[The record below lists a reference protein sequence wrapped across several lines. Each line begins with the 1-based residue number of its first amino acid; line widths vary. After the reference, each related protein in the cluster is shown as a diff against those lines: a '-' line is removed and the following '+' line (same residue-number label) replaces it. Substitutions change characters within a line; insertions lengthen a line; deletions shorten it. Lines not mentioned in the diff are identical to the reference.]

1 MPHGE
6 EFFEGYGGLAL
17 YRQWWLPEATA
28 RAVVAIQHG
37 LSEHSGRYAALAH
50 VLNQHGYAVYAIDLR
65 GHGRSAGAR
74 VWIRRFEQYLADL
87 EVFVAGVRS
96 AGRGKPLFLF
106 GHSMGAI
113 ISARYCITRQPELQG
128 LILSA
133 PAVLVGGSVYPI
145 LRRVAAVA
153 SYIVP
158 WLRTVRLGC
167 RFASRDPAV
176 VAAFENDPLSFHGRL
191 PVRTAA
197 EIFRA
202 ARLLRAEADKLR
214 LPLLILHGTAD
225 VVADYRG
232 SRMLY
237 QSASSADKTL
247 KLYQGLYHE
256 VLSEPEKDFVL
267 ADMLAWLDAR
277 AK

>member
-1 MPHGE
+1 LARHGK
-6 EFFEGYGGLAL
+6 FFAGYQGLCL
-17 YRQWWLPEATA
+17 YQQFWLPDGTA
-28 RAVVAIQHG
+28 RAIVAIQHG
-37 LSEHSGRYAALAH
+37 LSEHSGRYAALAQ
-50 VLNQHGYAVYAIDLR
+50 VLNQHGYAVCAMDLR
-65 GHGRSAGAR
+65 GHGRSTGAR
-74 VWIRRFEQYLADL
+74 VWIRRFEQYLDDL
-87 EVFVAGVRS
+87 EVFLASVQS
-96 AGRGKPLFLF
+96 AGQGKPLFLF

-128 LILSA
+128 LILSG

-145 LRRVAAVA
+145 LRRIATVA

-197 EIFRA
+197 ELFRA
-202 ARLLRAEADKLR
+202 ARLLRAEADKLHQ
-214 LPLLILHGTAD
+214 PLLILHGTAD

-232 SRMLY
+232 SHMLY
-237 QSASSADKTL
+237 QSAGSADKTL
-247 KLYQGLYHE
+247 KLYDGLYHE
-256 VLSEPEKDFVL
+256 VLSEPEKQIVL
-267 ADMLAWLDAR
+267 ADLLAWLDAR